1 MSLSFK
7 IVLNLN
13 IDANVSNIRKGVVL
27 ELYNFIDV
35 CIRVA
40 KVAVAFYRE
49 NVIVKIFDSK
59 ILNNITT
66 KPIKIEGL
74 KNDLNTDFFDSERF
88 LVNLSMK
95 EQIEDFCQNRK
106 IQELLV
112 EDVIK
117 VMVTV
122 LIL

>member
-1 MSLSFK
+1 MNLNFK

-13 IDANVSNIRKGVVL
+13 IDANVSNTRKGIVL
-27 ELYNFIDV
+27 ELDDFIDV
-35 CIRVA
+35 CIRVV

-49 NVIVKIFDSK
+49 NAIVKIFDSK
-59 ILNNITT
+59 IPNNITT

-74 KNDLNTDFFDSERF
+74 KNDLNTDLFDSERF

-106 IQELLV
+106 IRELLV
-112 EDVIK
+112 EDATK
-117 VMVTV
+117 VTVTV